1 LKIFPASSTTIK
13 IEYLKYV
20 TGYKE
25 MSFVRGTLLLL
36 LLLHVAIRVVSFEKF
51 GLCPLPV
58 YETTIT
64 ISRCLSDIECP
75 GYMKCCTT
83 VNGRFCMLP
92 DSSRFACSN
101 DKQLVDLVCCPLEK
115 SGHCPAIIGSV
126 LREKGAEDLCKVDY
140 DCPLIRKC
148 CETILGKRCLFP
160 VQTNSR
166 SNMYLARITDG
177 IDYSMQGSS
186 VKHLEFVCESCEA
199 KDVQAIAGIGP
210 VYAKHLT
217 KQGFD
222 KAYVLLGQFLVL
234 KRHRDQFVNWMMGEL
249 KIAKQHATACY
260 NCLNEWCEQHLQ

>member
-1 LKIFPASSTTIK
+1 
-13 IEYLKYV
+13 
-20 TGYKE
+20 

-101 DKQLVDLVCCPLEK
+101 DKQPVGMCGNNLQCPDGYACEDLVCCPLEK
-115 SGHCPAIIGSV
+115 SGQCPAIIGSV
-126 LREKGAEDLCKVDY
+126 LREKGAEDL
-140 DCPLIRKC
+140 
-148 CETILGKRCLFP
+148 F
-160 VQTNSR
+160 QTNSR

-177 IDYSMQGSS
+177 IDYSEEYNDDDS
-186 VKHLEFVCESCEA
+186 
-199 KDVQAIAGIGP
+199 
-210 VYAKHLT
+210 
-217 KQGFD
+217 D
-222 KAYVLLGQFLVL
+222 KREHF
-234 KRHRDQFVNWMMGEL
+234 
-249 KIAKQHATACY
+249 
-260 NCLNEWCEQHLQ
+260 